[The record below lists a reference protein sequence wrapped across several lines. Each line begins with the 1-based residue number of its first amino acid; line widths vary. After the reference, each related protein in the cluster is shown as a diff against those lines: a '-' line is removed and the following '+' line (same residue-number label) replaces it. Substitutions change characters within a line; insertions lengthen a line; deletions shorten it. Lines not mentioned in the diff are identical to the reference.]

1 MWEPGRRENGTCCL
15 VSAASSLTFF
25 IFLTD
30 HFTCQHHPS
39 DQTGYGEPSAHQA
52 MHVEPFLK
60 RDERRGPAFDQCIE
74 ELFWPLLEYITES
87 TNNVG
92 KNSCPICISL
102 VDVSYQSAVSYCR
115 IYTP

>member
-52 MHVEPFLK
+52 MHVEPLLK

-74 ELFWPLLEYITES
+74 ELFWPLLEYITE
-87 TNNVG
+87 
-92 KNSCPICISL
+92 
-102 VDVSYQSAVSYCR
+102 
-115 IYTP
+115 